1 MLTKAE
7 EGGGGGFQEPM
18 ILADVICEQS
28 LTLNV
33 QDLYRTRRAL
43 RWNIWE
49 TNDRPH
55 TRIRNR
61 ENQRRP
67 GIVRSRHQFQ
77 LLVIPLSFALISRF
91 QLLVVFRYILY
102 LCIFSEKRSTDYW
115 RWISYLSLFSRPGQ
129 ALTGVFSSCPSLFN
143 RLHWIEPLPV
153 YHLTYLVPTWPIPVT
168 RVSYNRRGGWVDLIW
183 FVLTKLSRPPP
194 VHNRTAAKY
203 LPWFD

>member
-1 MLTKAE
+1 MTRGEGRSRNPWFWLTWYVNSPLHWTFKTFPAQGVRCAE
-7 EGGGGGFQEPM
+7 IFEK
-18 ILADVICEQS
+18 
-28 LTLNV
+28 
-33 QDLYRTRRAL
+33 
-43 RWNIWE
+43 

-77 LLVIPLSFALISRF
+77 LLVIPLSFALISQF

-102 LCIFSEKRSTDYW
+102 LCMFSEKRSTDYW

-143 RLHWIEPLPV
+143 GLHWIEPLPV

-168 RVSYNRRGGWVDLIW
+168 RVSYNRRGGWVDLII
-183 FVLTKLSRPPP
+183 
-194 VHNRTAAKY
+194 NI
-203 LPWFD
+203 FDIY